1 MTVVCN
7 VSLVIFDKNSCKI
20 FLNNS
25 LNYGSFY
32 TKDNINQT
40 SLTLFVLPWENWV
53 MKEKVFMELSKQI
66 MRFLQAST
74 TQNFPVQETTF
85 INYYFENYSKDT
97 LIYILRKKS

>member
-1 MTVVCN
+1 MTDVCN

-66 MRFLQAST
+66 TRFLQAST